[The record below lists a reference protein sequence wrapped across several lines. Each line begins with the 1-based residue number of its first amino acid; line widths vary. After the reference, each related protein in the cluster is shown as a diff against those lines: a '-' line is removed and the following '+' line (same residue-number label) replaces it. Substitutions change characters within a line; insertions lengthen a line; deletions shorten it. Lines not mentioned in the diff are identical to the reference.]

1 MTIVKSGANPVLLHQ
16 DGASALKWGASAL
29 KWGALIWQIPVTIT
43 NPEQY
48 FINA

>member
-1 MTIVKSGANPVLLHQ
+1 MTIVKSGANPVLLHW
-16 DGASALKWGASAL
+16 DGANALKWGAFS
-29 KWGALIWQIPVTIT
+29 WQIPVTIT

>member
-16 DGASALKWGASAL
+16 DGASAL